1 MIIETVP
8 SNCSHGHQDACLL
21 LAYVQELGT
30 SAVEDFRV
38 NNELLISCSVL
49 IRPIDFFRLEV
60 FTLPSVSQALNSF
73 WNYVLF
79 EQIQMISVD
88 IIYSNKMIA
97 PNDFEE
103 I

>member
-8 SNCSHGHQDACLL
+8 SNCSNGHQGACLL

-49 IRPIDFFRLEV
+49 IRPIDFFRLGV
-60 FTLPSVSQALNSF
+60 SPLPSVSQALNSF
-73 WNYVLF
+73 WNKVLCK
-79 EQIQMISVD
+79 QIQMITVD
-88 IIYSNKMIA
+88 IIYPNK
-97 PNDFEE
+97 DDGTKRF
-103 I
+103 